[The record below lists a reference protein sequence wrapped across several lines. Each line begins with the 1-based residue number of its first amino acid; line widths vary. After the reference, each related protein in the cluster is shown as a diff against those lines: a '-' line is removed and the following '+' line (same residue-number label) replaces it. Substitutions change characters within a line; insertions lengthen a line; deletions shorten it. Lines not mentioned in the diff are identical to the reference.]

1 MGIRGHSSVVSLE
14 EMIRPSPISSRSTM
28 AGTLTRQ
35 QKKNVRLVMFLILL
49 ACYHN
54 SIRVRSFLLR
64 AALVPPSLSP
74 WRKLYD
80 EGDSSSFLHV
90 TGLTREAFD
99 SLVMIVIPP
108 GHSLRRRRRG
118 RPWSLPPDGMLGLLL
133 CYLGSQ
139 MTMKWLCLIFG
150 ITPSPCCRI
159 LKKIL
164 RMTVKRLR
172 FHPLARISFPNGEQ
186 MQRFAEMISLHEPT
200 IANVI
205 GFMDGLGLAT
215 EMTDERLEQ
224 NAYYCGYDCDTMI
237 NNVLVFGPDGK
248 VFFCALNYPGSWSD
262 GTLTV
267 RFFSHITERIG
278 DYKICVDQGFPRS
291 GDAYGILVGPIPERS
306 ARRLH
311 SSVRDNLL
319 RLSNVYT
326 SLRQASEW
334 GMRGLQGSFPRCK
347 KRLPSDKN
355 KRRRV
360 IECIV
365 LVHNFRTAVVGH
377 NQITTVFAPE
387 YERVININGYDR
399 IRQYYLQ
406 PGDYETDDE
415 AELMEE
421 NFGAEQDEV
430 EF

>member
-1 MGIRGHSSVVSLE
+1 MS
-14 EMIRPSPISSRSTM
+14 
-28 AGTLTRQ
+28 GTLTCR
-35 QKKNVRLVMFLILL
+35 QKKNIRLVMFLILL

-80 EGDSSSFLHV
+80 EGDSSSFLHI

-99 SLVMIVIPP
+99 SLVTIVIPP

-139 MTMKWLCLIFG
+139 MTIKWLCLIFG

-172 FHPLARISFPNGEQ
+172 FHPLARVAFPNEEK
-186 MQRFAEMISLHEPT
+186 MQRFAEMISLREPT

-237 NNVLVFGPDGK
+237 NNVLIFGPDGK
-248 VFFCALNYPGSWSD
+248 VFLCALNYPGSWSD
-262 GTLTV
+262 GTLTS
-267 RFFSHITERIG
+267 RFFSHITEGLEITKYASIRASPG
-278 DYKICVDQGFPRS
+278 VGTHMVFWSVQCPRGVRVDCTPPS
-291 GDAYGILVGPIPERS
+291 GII
-306 ARRLH
+306 
-311 SSVRDNLL
+311 
-319 RLSNVYT
+319 
-326 SLRQASEW
+326 
-334 GMRGLQGSFPRCK
+334 
-347 KRLPSDKN
+347 
-355 KRRRV
+355 
-360 IECIV
+360 
-365 LVHNFRTAVVGH
+365 
-377 NQITTVFAPE
+377 
-387 YERVININGYDR
+387 
-399 IRQYYLQ
+399 
-406 PGDYETDDE
+406 
-415 AELMEE
+415 
-421 NFGAEQDEV
+421 
-430 EF
+430 